1 MAEQIDLYQLV
12 KQFHEKY
19 ELQPDPSKLK
29 LQQARIIHLQE
40 ELAEYIKA
48 IKSNDRA
55 EQLDALID
63 IIYIALG
70 TAYYE
75 NFKFNEAFQA
85 VHNVNMKKIRKAT
98 ERSEWDVVKPEGWT
112 QADLKEFI

>member
-40 ELAEYIKA
+40 EM
-48 IKSNDRA
+48 N
-55 EQLDALID
+55 
-63 IIYIALG
+63 
-70 TAYYE
+70 
-75 NFKFNEAFQA
+75 
-85 VHNVNMKKIRKAT
+85 
-98 ERSEWDVVKPEGWT
+98 
-112 QADLKEFI
+112 

>member
-40 ELAEYIKA
+40 ETNLK
-48 IKSNDRA
+48 KFLVVFKKD
-55 EQLDALID
+55 LDNML
-63 IIYIALG
+63 
-70 TAYYE
+70 
-75 NFKFNEAFQA
+75 NFLLNQ
-85 VHNVNMKKIRKAT
+85 N
-98 ERSEWDVVKPEGWT
+98 
-112 QADLKEFI
+112 L